1 MQRTASTTTTL
12 LHVNSYKNL
21 NEKPSGTFRNIKVEP
36 FKLSHNFKSINMTES
51 NFIAEQS
58 VNGENIK
65 SPLKI

>member
-21 NEKPSGTFRNIKVEP
+21 NDKPSGTFRNIKVEP

-51 NFIAEQS
+51 NFIAE
-58 VNGENIK
+58 
-65 SPLKI
+65 